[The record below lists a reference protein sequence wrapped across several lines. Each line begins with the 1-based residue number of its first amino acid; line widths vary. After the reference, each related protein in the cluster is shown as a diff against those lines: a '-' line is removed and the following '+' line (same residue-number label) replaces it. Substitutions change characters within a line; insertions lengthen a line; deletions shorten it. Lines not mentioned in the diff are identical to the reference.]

1 MKGALMAKREA
12 PSKSGDAAAER
23 ISERSGRRGPAKL
36 AVQVG
41 STARTLAAGRGFT
54 MISVASRWHDIA
66 GAALANHTQPLSIS
80 PTGVLTLRADGGAA
94 LLVQHQSREMIARV
108 NALLGPGAVSS
119 VKLVQGA
126 VQRGRDLP
134 PKPSP
139 PRIAPDDEAA
149 IQARVQAV
157 SDPDLRERLVRL
169 MRRALDTAKRR

>member
-1 MKGALMAKREA
+1 
-12 PSKSGDAAAER
+12 
-23 ISERSGRRGPAKL
+23 
-36 AVQVG
+36 
-41 STARTLAAGRGFT
+41 

-126 VQRGRDLP
+126 VAARPRPAAQAAAAADRAGRRGGDP
-134 PKPSP
+134 G
-139 PRIAPDDEAA
+139 PR
-149 IQARVQAV
+149 
-157 SDPDLRERLVRL
+157 
-169 MRRALDTAKRR
+169 RRRSATPTCGNGWCG